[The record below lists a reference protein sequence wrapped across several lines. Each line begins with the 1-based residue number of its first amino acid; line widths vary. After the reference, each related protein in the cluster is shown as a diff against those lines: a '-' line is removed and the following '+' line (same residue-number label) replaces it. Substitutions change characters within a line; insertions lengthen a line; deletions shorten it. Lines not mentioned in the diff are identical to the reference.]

1 MLSTVSINKRR
12 LSQSLWKCLSDYYR
26 SIGVSDDFVQ
36 QRWQKWSDDKR
47 VIFGA
52 KRNGR
57 TIGWIVYNPA
67 RSTIEE
73 ILVDKT
79 HTGGGVLPLMV
90 DALIKRE
97 SLLAAEVLREDTE
110 KYRWMIEYGF
120 RPTRSFKAQDFTFIK
135 MDLSTSVFF
144 SKVNGKPQRTYQKKE
159 VVATERVAP
168 SRTHEDIKEA
178 LVHIIKAL
186 GGMEKFIQKGQTVA
200 IKPNVVADHGFKD
213 GVYTGGVVTDMG
225 LLKALIDI
233 LLPVAGKVII
243 AEGSSIN
250 RAETTKIFAHYGY
263 DRLVDLDPAK
273 VSLVDL
279 NTDTLVEKAIPHGKR
294 MVSRKIPLTLE
305 KADTI
310 INVPIMK
317 THFAAVVSLAI
328 KNLQGAMPP
337 LEKYMTH
344 FFGLWQNLVN
354 IHHVIKPKLTIMD
367 ALTAQEGF
375 GPVYGKSK
383 AMNLLVGGTN
393 PVAVD
398 ATAMRIMGLNPAISP
413 PVLMAY
419 MQGMGPIEEDKI
431 RIVGPPIHD
440 LINPF
445 EEPLVDVSGGKDF
458 LVHSDHACQGCTGYL
473 HFVLSKLRRKD
484 PARPDKLLIDRPFE
498 RKVNIFLGP
507 ETKVQPNPEET
518 NIFMGIC
525 QQHREDMGMHLPGC
539 PPHAEVIMKGI
550 FSLFPDMERPQ
561 YADKTAE
568 DKLEEMLKEALANK
582 EIV

>member
-1 MLSTVSINKRR
+1 M
-12 LSQSLWKCLSDYYR
+12 SDYYR
-26 SIGVSDDFVQ
+26 SIGVKDDFAQ

-52 KRNGR
+52 EKNGS
-57 TIGWIVYNPA
+57 TIGWIAYDPN

-73 ILVDKT
+73 ILVEKNRADST
-79 HTGGGVLPLMV
+79 VLPLMV

-97 SLLAAEVLREDTE
+97 SLLAAEILRDDTE

-120 RPTRSFKAQDFTFIK
+120 RPTRSFKVQDFSFIK

-159 VVATERVAP
+159 VVAAERVAP
-168 SRTHEDIKEA
+168 SRTHDDIKAA
-178 LVHIIKAL
+178 LIHIIKAL
-186 GGMEKFIQKGQTVA
+186 GGMEKFVQKGQTVA
-200 IKPNVVADHGFKD
+200 IKPNVVADHGLKD
-213 GVYTGGVVTDMG
+213 GIYTGGVVTDIG

-233 LLPVAGKVII
+233 LLPVAGRVII

-250 RAETTKIFAHYGY
+250 RAETKKIFTHYGY
-263 DRLVDLDPAK
+263 DRLVDLDPLK

-310 INVPIMK
+310 INVPVMK

-337 LEKYMTH
+337 LEKYMSH

-354 IHHVIKPKLTIMD
+354 IHHVVKPKLTIMD

-375 GPVYGKSK
+375 GPVYGKPK
-383 AMNLLVGGTN
+383 VMNLLIGGTN

-431 RIVGPPIHD
+431 RIAGPPIHE

-458 LVHSDHACQGCTGYL
+458 HVHSGNACQGCTGYL

-484 PARPDKLLIDRPFE
+484 PARPDMLLIDRPFE
-498 RKVNIFLGP
+498 KKVNIFLGP
-507 ETKVQPNPEET
+507 ETKVQYNPEET

-525 QQHREDMGMHLPGC
+525 QQHREGMGIHLPGC

-550 FSLFPDMERPQ
+550 FSLFPDMEKPQ
-561 YADKTAE
+561 YADKSAE
-568 DKLEEMLKEALANK
+568 DKLEDMLKEVIAETLY
-582 EIV
+582 